1 MDAAA
6 FSVSPLPELRLF
18 STLPDRSVS
27 TFHRHKLA
35 DTEFHWS
42 HPPFSLSLCFLDRSS
57 SSVYAWQ
64 DRGKRKREGRCARR
78 RSILVESI
86 PFRWKEG
93 GGPRFRE
100 FYWAGK
106 VLSFRERGLSS
117 SRFHCDST
125 LLVARWPRGEVRKER
140 KMHRIVGK
148 NISISDSFS
157 QEKKERKKR
166 VASLSSSP
174 IPFRWST
181 SARRG
186 QLSLKPPLYSPHCA
200 TLGQRN
206 DATRQRENCLA
217 PENCKQEGGSKLC
230 ARESRRVKI
239 AGRIRYIFAGK
250 FIVSIGDHRQGNT
263 LILIYRARGQ
273 IRTR

>member
-1 MDAAA
+1 M
-6 FSVSPLPELRLF
+6 VP
-18 STLPDRSVS
+18 V
-27 TFHRHKLA
+27 
-35 DTEFHWS
+35 
-42 HPPFSLSLCFLDRSS
+42 
-57 SSVYAWQ
+57 
-64 DRGKRKREGRCARR
+64 
-78 RSILVESI
+78 
-86 PFRWKEG
+86 
-93 GGPRFRE
+93 
-100 FYWAGK
+100 K

-217 PENCKQEGGSKLC
+217 PENCKQEGGSELC

>member
-1 MDAAA
+1 M
-6 FSVSPLPELRLF
+6 VP
-18 STLPDRSVS
+18 V
-27 TFHRHKLA
+27 
-35 DTEFHWS
+35 
-42 HPPFSLSLCFLDRSS
+42 
-57 SSVYAWQ
+57 
-64 DRGKRKREGRCARR
+64 
-78 RSILVESI
+78 
-86 PFRWKEG
+86 
-93 GGPRFRE
+93 
-100 FYWAGK
+100 K

-125 LLVARWPRGEVRKER
+125 LLVARCPRGEVRKER

-157 QEKKERKKR
+157 REKKERKKR

-217 PENCKQEGGSKLC
+217 LENCKQEGGEWTVC
-230 ARESRRVKI
+230 TRIPPGENCRADTIHICRE
-239 AGRIRYIFAGK
+239 
-250 FIVSIGDHRQGNT
+250 
-263 LILIYRARGQ
+263 IYRLDRRSSPGKYTYPDLSRPWTNTYAL
-273 IRTR
+273 IRRPDYDFFCPLPDPNAIRPLYNAAFNSSEISSFFSSRHFKYR